1 MLERL
6 PHYLYNIMVLPYWQ
20 VGTVYDELYV
30 YKMSQYHIML
40 KVLFLMVKNVW
51 GVQPAIF
58 DYSLF
63 VMRD

>member
-20 VGTVYDELYV
+20 VDSVYDKLYV

-40 KVLFLMVKNVW
+40 QVLFLMVKNVW

-58 DYSLF
+58 DY
-63 VMRD
+63 